1 MNTGTAVLTRTY
13 KFEQLLSE
21 EGWLSPGFV
30 NIDASGFIV
39 SISSVGNNADHTFD
53 GICLPGLPNLHS
65 HAFQRAMA
73 GLTEISGSGE
83 NNFWT
88 WQNVMYEFLGK
99 LDPEDVEA
107 IGAQLFM
114 EMLKGGY
121 TAVAEFH
128 YLHHD
133 KDGAHYDNPAEMSD
147 RIIAAAIETGISL
160 TLLPVLY
167 GYGGFGAKPPLDG
180 QKRFLHNM
188 DQFGHLLN
196 SLQSGY
202 SNIEG
207 IELGIAL
214 HSLRAVSPEMIDE
227 AVSQAQQGPIH
238 IHISEQLREVEQCV
252 NWSGKRPVEWLL
264 DHSEVGERWCLLHA
278 THMTESEISAFA
290 KTGAIA
296 GLCPTTEANL
306 GDGLFPLEQFLNQ
319 NGRFGVGSDSNTSVD
334 AAEELRLLE
343 YGQRLIQQ
351 RRNVG
356 ARGKGESSGSSL
368 FLGALDG
375 GRQALGQPIGL
386 LAPGKRADFII
397 LDKMHPVLA
406 GRSGNTILD
415 SWIFTGGRELITDVF
430 VAGRHL
436 VQKGRHINQEQIE
449 NRFRHTISRLM
460 SAE

>member
-1 MNTGTAVLTRTY
+1 
-13 KFEQLLSE
+13 
-21 EGWLSPGFV
+21 
-30 NIDASGFIV
+30 
-39 SISSVGNNADHTFD
+39 
-53 GICLPGLPNLHS
+53 
-65 HAFQRAMA
+65 
-73 GLTEISGSGE
+73 
-83 NNFWT
+83 
-88 WQNVMYEFLGK
+88 MYEFLGT

-147 RIIAAAIETGISL
+147 RIIAAAMETGISL

-196 SLQSGY
+196 SLQSEY

-214 HSLRAVSPEMIDE
+214 HSLRAV
-227 AVSQAQQGPIH
+227 
-238 IHISEQLREVEQCV
+238 SEQLREVEQCV

-264 DHSEVGERWCLLHA
+264 DHSEVDERWCLVHA
-278 THMTESEISAFA
+278 THMTEAETSAFA

-306 GDGLFPLEQFLNQ
+306 GDGLFPLDQFLNQ

-356 ARGKGESSGSSL
+356 ARGKGVSSGSSL

-375 GRQALGQPIGL
+375 GRQAL
-386 LAPGKRADFII
+386 
-397 LDKMHPVLA
+397 
-406 GRSGNTILD
+406 
-415 SWIFTGGRELITDVF
+415 
-430 VAGRHL
+430 
-436 VQKGRHINQEQIE
+436 
-449 NRFRHTISRLM
+449 
-460 SAE
+460 